1 MIRRF
6 RSDSLAV
13 ALLIGLWLFFFWRL
27 FTPVAAD
34 QASLQ
39 QGDFSGQFVTF
50 AAYQAARFGQGEVPL
65 WNPYNNGGLPF
76 LADTQA
82 AVFYPPRLLTIA
94 LANSTGG
101 WRYHALE
108 LEMTAHVLACTL
120 LMYAFVRRLT
130 LGQRGSVAGGLA
142 AALIA
147 GYGGFMTGYPPLQ
160 LALLE
165 AAIWLPLA
173 ALGLLEAARAS
184 RPHAGWL
191 LLSGLAL
198 GLSWMAGHP
207 QTSYFL
213 TLLLI
218 AGWAHHVWRR
228 RWRWTT
234 FAGGVLLFGGAAFAL
249 SAVQL
254 ISGLE
259 YLPRTARAD
268 FTYDA
273 KSNGFPIQ
281 DIVQF
286 VFPGVVSLF
295 SPLYAGA
302 AALLLASSAVFRRLP
317 HSGFWAGVF
326 MLALLWSLGE
336 HSAVYPLLYNTLPG
350 LRFFRG
356 QERAA
361 FLVASSLAVLAG
373 IGLAALPGWQPAAH
387 IATRLRQALLGVS
400 LAGGAVFAL
409 VFVAWLGAREAYAT
423 VIGAFA
429 FGAAMLA
436 LACALFAWLT
446 RRPRPAAAFVL
457 LPLVIAFELF
467 STGQNHAAVYAP
479 APPDAQLSMTAPP
492 LIAQVLTDDTPA
504 FRVDG
509 QRGLGGNEASLYAVQ
524 DIRGISPLFLSGP
537 RELIDTPFPNP
548 PAWELFA
555 VRYVLTDWA
564 ELPVPS
570 RIVGAGED
578 RYGPVNLHLLSDP
591 RPFAQVMTEI
601 VTAPTAGQALTL
613 SGSGSVSLRNA
624 IVLEQPTTV
633 QYSAALPTPAVVH
646 AFAPEHIEISG
657 STEAGGVL
665 SLSMVYYPGWQALLN
680 GQPAPILRAYG
691 ALQAVEVPPGPFTL
705 QLRYQPASAL
715 IGGVVSAA
723 AWLLFVPVVVLLF
736 IRGRHHAQ
744 R

>member
-1 MIRRF
+1 MIRRY
-6 RSDSLAV
+6 RADALAV
-13 ALLIGLWLFFFWRL
+13 TALIGLWLFFFWRL

-34 QASLQ
+34 QASLM

-50 AAYQAARFGQGEVPL
+50 AAYQAARLGQGEVPL
-65 WNPYNNGGLPF
+65 WNPYNNAGLPF

-108 LEMTAHVLACTL
+108 LEMTVHVLACTL

-130 LGQRGSVAGGLA
+130 LGQHGSAAGGLA

-173 ALGLLEAARAS
+173 ALGLLEAARAP

-191 LLSGLAL
+191 LVSGMAL

-228 RWRWTT
+228 RWRWTA
-234 FAGGVLLFGGAAFAL
+234 FAGGLLLFGSAAFAL

-254 ISGLE
+254 IPGLE

-268 FTYDA
+268 FAYDA
-273 KSNGFPIQ
+273 KANGFPIQ
-281 DIVQF
+281 DVVQF

-317 HSGFWAGVF
+317 HAAFWAAVF
-326 MLALLWSLGE
+326 GLALLWSFGE
-336 HSAVYPLLYNTLPG
+336 NGAVYPLLYNTLPG

-361 FLVASSLAVLAG
+361 FLVASSVAVLAG
-373 IGLAALPGWQPAAH
+373 IGLAALPGWLPAPQITA
-387 IATRLRQALLGVS
+387 RLRRALLGIALS
-400 LAGGAVFAL
+400 GGAVFTL
-409 VFVAWLGAREAYAT
+409 VLVAWLGARETYAA

-436 LACALFAWLT
+436 LACALFSWLT
-446 RRPRPAAAFVL
+446 LRPRPRVAFALFPL
-457 LPLVIAFELF
+457 LIAFELF
-467 STGQNHAAVYAP
+467 SVGQNSPAVYEP
-479 APPDAQLSMTAPP
+479 VSPESQLSMTPPP
-492 LIAQVLTDDTPA
+492 LIAQVLADDTPA

-509 QRGLGGNEASLYAVQ
+509 QRGLGGNDGSLYAVQ

-537 RELIDTPFPNP
+537 RALIDAPFPSP
-548 PAWELFA
+548 SAWELFS

-564 ELPVPS
+564 ELPIPS
-570 RIVGAGED
+570 RIIGAGED
-578 RYGPVNLHLLSDP
+578 GYGAVNLHLLTDP

-601 VTAPTAGQALTL
+601 VTASTPEDALAL
-613 SGSGSVSLRNA
+613 ASSGAVSLRNA
-624 IVLEQPTTV
+624 IVLEQPASET
-633 QYSAALPTPAVVH
+633 YSPSPPAPAEVR
-646 AFAPEHIEISG
+646 AFAPERIEISG
-657 STEAGGVL
+657 STETGGVL

-680 GQPAPILRAYG
+680 GQPVPILRAYG
-691 ALQAVEVPPGPFTL
+691 ALQAVEVPPGDFTL
-705 QLRYQPASAL
+705 QVAYQPVSAL
-715 IGGVVSAA
+715 LGGIISAA
-723 AWLLFVPVVVLLF
+723 AWLLLLPAPAILFV
-736 IRGRHHAQ
+736 RGRRHAQ